1 MELRNSPPS
10 LARAPLP
17 ERLSPGA
24 AVACCEPETVEIER
38 LHPTQFTVGYRE
50 VAEKRRRWRDA
61 SPARRQAALGR
72 RKVPVIVGPDGVL
85 YALDRHHWLCAL
97 EAEGVEAAPIE
108 ISADLRH
115 LDIVTFWLE
124 LESRGW
130 CHPYD
135 SEGIRRDSRDIPAS
149 IAGLQD
155 DPFRSLASA
164 LRRAGG
170 FDKDTTLFS
179 EFQWAD
185 FLRRQIS
192 QACVAENFAAAT
204 EKALQLCRDRMAVS

>member
-1 MELRNSPPS
+1 MELQNSPPPLAGLSQLAS
-10 LARAPLP
+10 LGTSAAARDFA
-17 ERLSPGA
+17 S
-24 AVACCEPETVEIER
+24 VAIES

-50 VAEKRRRWRDA
+50 VAEKRRQWRDA
-61 SPARRQAALGR
+61 GPIKRQALLER
-72 RKVPVIVGPDGVL
+72 RKVPVVVGPDCVL

-97 EAEGVEAAPIE
+97 NAEGVDAAPVDLA
-108 ISADLRH
+108 ADLRN
-115 LDIVTFWLE
+115 LGIVTFWAE

-130 CHPYD
+130 CHPCD
-135 SEGIRRDSRDIPAS
+135 AEGIHRASGDIPAS

-170 FDKDTTLFS
+170 FDKDPTLFS

-185 FLRRQIS
+185 YLRREIS
-192 QACVAENFAAAT
+192 QACVEENFAAAIG
-204 EKALQLCRDRMAVS
+204 KALQLCRDRFAAA